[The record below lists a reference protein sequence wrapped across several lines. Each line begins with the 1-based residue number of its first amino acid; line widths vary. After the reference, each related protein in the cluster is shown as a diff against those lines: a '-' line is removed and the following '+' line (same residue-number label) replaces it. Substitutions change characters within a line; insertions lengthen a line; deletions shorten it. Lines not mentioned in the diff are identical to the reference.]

1 MTSPKLRKAVL
12 EEKRRFWKR
21 HITDWQASELRQAEY
36 CRKYQLKVHRFIYW
50 KKKFQVPEPSSPFI
64 ELKLPPVP
72 YFHPSSPTSPLRVA
86 VNRFQVAVDRDFDP
100 ITLQQLVYT
109 LEQL

>member
-1 MTSPKLRKAVL
+1 MTSKSRKAEL
-12 EEKRRFWKR
+12 EEKRRFRKQ
-21 HITDWQASELRQAEY
+21 HIADWQAGLSSQAEY
-36 CRKYQLKVHRFIYW
+36 CREHHFKVHRFIYW
-50 KKKFQVPEPSSPFI
+50 KKKFQTLKASPSFI

-72 YFHPSSPTSPLRVA
+72 YPKFSLPASPLRVS

-100 ITLQQLVYT
+100 VALRQLVHS